1 MGQIVVS
8 ELYIYPVKSLAGIA
22 LQEAT
27 LEQTGFHY
35 DRRWM
40 VVTADGQFLTQR
52 THPHMALVKT
62 SLADQTLRLSKVGFD
77 DCLVAPETTQT
88 KHFSVTVWND
98 TVEAN
103 HVSDQVDEWLSE
115 AIGESC
121 HLVCFPNDVQRQVS
135 HVNARSDD
143 VTAFSDGFPLLLIS
157 QGSLDDLNSR
167 LDETIP
173 MQRFRPNIVVTGCEP
188 FAEDDW
194 QLIDIAGIGMRIT
207 KPCSRC
213 AMTTV
218 DPETGQYTGKEP
230 LRTLS
235 TYRRQGNKVMFGQNV
250 LHDQP
255 GRIGVGDQLRLV
267 TSQQ

>member
-1 MGQIVVS
+1 MDQIVVS

-22 LQEAT
+22 LQEAA
-27 LEQTGFHY
+27 LEHTGFQF

-40 VVTADGQFLTQR
+40 VVTPGGLFLTQR
-52 THPHMALVKT
+52 AHPQMALIKT
-62 SLADQTLRLSKVGFD
+62 CLSDQQLQLTKAGFD
-77 DCLVAPETTQT
+77 DCLVPFDTTKT
-88 KHFSVTVWND
+88 RRLNVTVWDD

-103 HVSDQVDEWLSE
+103 HVSDQVDEWLSD
-115 AIGESC
+115 AISESC
-121 HLVCFPNDVQRQVS
+121 HLVYFPDDVQRQVN
-135 HVNARSDD
+135 HVDARTDD

-167 LDETIP
+167 LDEKIP
-173 MQRFRPNIVVTGCEP
+173 MQRFRPNIVVTGCKPYE
-188 FAEDDW
+188 EDDW
-194 QLIDIAGIGMRIT
+194 QSINIAGVTMRIT

-255 GRIGVGDQLRLV
+255 GRIRVGDHVTLV
-267 TSQQ
+267 L